1 MKRLIK
7 LLSIFGVLIILG
19 SCSSSKSISTTVN
32 TNSDG
37 KIAAIISVDREKFVN
52 MAQTAPDEYN
62 TDITMYITN
71 ITAGSSKQYVKLDT
85 NITLDEGSTYKLSGY
100 YDNIN
105 SVAST
110 DFTPVV
116 FTATIYSSTTSRTIK
131 ITMKNGTVNVT
142 PI

>member
-105 SVAST
+105 SGAST
-110 DFTPVV
+110 DFTPVE